1 MFGTYDPG
9 ASRLRYA
16 APYTKF
22 CVGGGVLLI
31 VSWMLF
37 LFRRVVLAVPSNVFI
52 SDLVLQRAAFH
63 LGLAG
68 VFLSLLA
75 CIIILASVYA
85 FGLWPDTA
93 RIRHFVRR
101 GLCCPAYGNPLGLRD
116 GELLPIVDCQEVS
129 RGVYDIKVTATTKSV
144 DDLAKMAPLISGYL
158 QGRLWAFAITEI
170 IPSEACNF
178 IIFRA
183 DDVLA
188 DKSITYRSVRK
199 MRPLSPY
206 KLAVQYGTDIDLTT
220 SGSML
225 IVGKTRG
232 GKTTGVIALLL
243 QVLLQ
248 GPDEFGSEVMV
259 VDPKQAELSRFPSTR
274 TLDEDGE
281 ARAILDGMKRFTASI
296 KERQKVL
303 NDLSEKTGDAVHWW
317 DAGMHP
323 SILFIDEYVGL
334 RSVLPAKAAKGDD
347 YCLETFDRLVKVIV
361 TTGAS
366 AGCYMIISIAQ
377 ASAGEGGLPTMIK
390 SAMTT
395 RVLFKPTLNEGSFI
409 WDRTSLEAI
418 SRFPAGKQGDAWF
431 SSTDGE
437 HETVSRV
444 HFPRMKFLVYRELG
458 RLLKEYYGD

>member
-1 MFGTYDPG
+1 
-9 ASRLRYA
+9 
-16 APYTKF
+16 
-22 CVGGGVLLI
+22 
-31 VSWMLF
+31 
-37 LFRRVVLAVPSNVFI
+37 
-52 SDLVLQRAAFH
+52 
-63 LGLAG
+63 
-68 VFLSLLA
+68 
-75 CIIILASVYA
+75 
-85 FGLWPDTA
+85 
-93 RIRHFVRR
+93 
-101 GLCCPAYGNPLGLRD
+101 
-116 GELLPIVDCQEVS
+116 
-129 RGVYDIKVTATTKSV
+129 
-144 DDLAKMAPLISGYL
+144 
-158 QGRLWAFAITEI
+158 
-170 IPSEACNF
+170 
-178 IIFRA
+178 
-183 DDVLA
+183 
-188 DKSITYRSVRK
+188 

-259 VDPKQAELSRFPSTR
+259 VDPKQAELSRFPRTR